1 MFGLSESDILAINQ
15 VLASYPGIGEAYIF
29 GSRAKGNYK
38 NGSDVDIAI
47 KGENVSFN
55 LIMDISDYLNEET
68 MMPYYFDVL
77 NYHSINNKELSE
89 HIDRAGVL
97 IYKNKYLEKTKLQ

>member
-1 MFGLSESDILAINQ
+1 MFGLKESDILTIKQ
-15 VLASYPGIGEAYIF
+15 VLASYPVIGEAYIF

-68 MMPYYFDVL
+68 MMPYHFDVL
-77 NYHSINNKELSE
+77 NYYSINNQELCK
-89 HIDRAGVL
+89 HIDRVGIL
-97 IYKNKYLEKTKLQ
+97 LYQYNQIEKHN